1 MFFSSRSD
9 AYARLDQ
16 VLDVKN
22 GGYLQY
28 CKGCI
33 VYFVIQLLS
42 EPDEVWLARSKDNYL
57 SYPGHYIKMHLDAF

>member
-1 MFFSSRSD
+1 MVFSSRSD
-9 AYARLDQ
+9 AYATNRLDQ
-16 VLDVKN
+16 VLDVKI

-42 EPDEVWLARSKDNYL
+42 EPDK
-57 SYPGHYIKMHLDAF
+57 

>member
-42 EPDEVWLARSKDNYL
+42 EPDK
-57 SYPGHYIKMHLDAF
+57 